1 MNGTP
6 ALTDTH
12 AFLILQAAHN
22 LTTHTCINFESS
34 ILIPI
39 YQAKCMLLVKLVR
52 YLIKIPD

>member
-39 YQAKCMLLVKLVR
+39 YQAKCMLLVN
-52 YLIKIPD
+52 ISEIFN